1 MQDTRRVHVRHV
13 VTGDEAALRELRLTS
28 LRSDPEAFGSTYDR
42 DAARPAE
49 WWAGWAARSQAGATD
64 RTFVVT
70 SDDERWVGLAMVKID
85 DSDLD
90 SAELLAM
97 WVAPQARGRGAADRL
112 CDPCAGWAKAHGCR
126 RLSLSVVV
134 DNERARRAYAR
145 ADFVDVATDTWS
157 RVGRTLDVVVMSRE
171 L

>member
-1 MQDTRRVHVRHV
+1 VHVRHV
-13 VTGDEAALRELRLTS
+13 VTGDEAALRELRLAS

-49 WWAGWAARSQAGATD
+49 WWADWAARSQEGVTD

-70 SDDERWVGLAMVKID
+70 ADDERWVGLAMVKVD
-85 DSDLD
+85 AADPD

-97 WVAPQARGRGAADRL
+97 WVAPQVRGRGASDRL
-112 CDPCAGWAKAHGCR
+112 CDACAAWAKERGCR

-134 DNERARRAYAR
+134 ENERARRAYAR
-145 ADFVDVATDTWS
+145 AGFVDVASSTWS
-157 RVGRTLDVVVMSRE
+157 RAGRTLEVVVMSRT